1 MFFDQENCSELP
13 SVEDQPV
20 FHYIE
25 RRFGGHVLMKR
36 LYRSEKNKKI
46 AGICG
51 GIGEH
56 LDVDPTIVR
65 LIAIVFA
72 FATGVI
78 PFLIGY
84 AVAWWIVPTQSELV
98 QP

>member
-1 MFFDQENCSELP
+1 M
-13 SVEDQPV
+13 
-20 FHYIE
+20 
-25 RRFGGHVLMKR
+25 RK
-36 LYRSEKNKKI
+36 LYRSETDKKI

-65 LIAIVFA
+65 LVAIVFG

-84 AVAWWIVPTQSELV
+84 AVAWWIVPSKSELEGHSKGSV
-98 QP
+98 